1 VSEEK
6 MFKREPAAEQ
16 PATQLVSVIEDVVKE
31 VVVQVELEL
40 L

>member
-1 VSEEK
+1 
-6 MFKREPAAEQ
+6 MFKRECAAEQ